1 MNLNTEKILEYFV
14 RLMIILLINP
24 LHECAHAWS
33 AYKLGDDTAK
43 RKGRM
48 TLSPFAHIDPFGA
61 LLLLFCG
68 FGWAKPVPVNAR
80 NFKNPRKGMML
91 TAIAGPISN
100 LIAALVGMIVF
111 QILGSLMYE
120 GYSFSGIGMIVFYFI
135 VINVNLCVFNM
146 LPVPPLDGS
155 RLMTYLLPPKAAFW
169 FIKNERF
176 FYGIVMLL
184 MITGILSI
192 PLSFLSD
199 LVLSGLSF
207 LTSWIPAVF

>member
-1 MNLNTEKILEYFV
+1 IYFI

-33 AYKLGDDTAK
+33 AHKLGDDTAK
-43 RKGRM
+43 QKGRM

-100 LIAALVGMIVF
+100 LIAALVGMIIF
-111 QILGSLMYE
+111 RILGTLMYE
-120 GYSFSGIGMIVFYFI
+120 NYYFIVFYFI
-135 VINVNLCVFNM
+135 MININLCVFNM

-184 MITGILSI
+184 MVTGILSM
-192 PLSFLSD
+192 PLEFLSN
-199 LVLSGLSF
+199 LVLKGLFF
-207 LTSWIPAVF
+207 LTSWIPAIF

>member
-1 MNLNTEKILEYFV
+1 
-14 RLMIILLINP
+14 
-24 LHECAHAWS
+24 
-33 AYKLGDDTAK
+33 
-43 RKGRM
+43 M

-100 LIAALVGMIVF
+100 LIAALLGMIAF
-111 QILGSLMYE
+111 QLLGSAIYE
-120 GYSFSGIGMIVFYFI
+120 GYQLSSAGWILFYFI

-169 FIKNERF
+169 FIKNERI
-176 FYGIVMLL
+176 FYGVVMLL
-184 MITGILSI
+184 MVTGILGV

-199 LVLSGLSF
+199 LVLRGLSF
-207 LTSWIPAVF
+207 LTSWIPAIF

>member
-1 MNLNTEKILEYFV
+1 MGLNFNTEKILEYFV

-33 AYKLGDDTAK
+33 AHKLGDDTAK
-43 RKGRM
+43 HEGRM

-100 LIAALVGMIVF
+100 LIAALLGMIAF
-111 QILGSLMYE
+111 QLLGSAIHE
-120 GYSFSGIGMIVFYFI
+120 GYQ
-135 VINVNLCVFNM
+135 
-146 LPVPPLDGS
+146 
-155 RLMTYLLPPKAAFW
+155 
-169 FIKNERF
+169 
-176 FYGIVMLL
+176 
-184 MITGILSI
+184 LSNA
-192 PLSFLSD
+192 
-199 LVLSGLSF
+199 G
-207 LTSWIPAVF
+207 WI